1 MTYLVDDITFY
12 KSDGEGNIITD
23 DKGNEKIFRIKSGVR
38 VKALEYL
45 TENFEDDMMEEVN
58 KNESTLREWNR
69 KNKTAIV

>member
-12 KSDGEGNIITD
+12 KSDDEGNIITD
-23 DKGNEKIFRIKSGVR
+23 EKGNEKIFRIKSGVR

>member
-12 KSDGEGNIITD
+12 KSDDEGNIITD
-23 DKGNEKIFRIKSGVR
+23 EKGNEKIFRIKSGVR

-58 KNESTLREWNR
+58 NE
-69 KNKTAIV
+69 

>member
-1 MTYLVDDITFY
+1 MTYLVNDITFY
-12 KSDGEGNIITD
+12 KSDDEGNIITD
-23 DKGNEKIFRIKSGVR
+23 EKGNEKIFRIKSGVR

>member
-58 KNESTLREWNR
+58 KNESTLRE
-69 KNKTAIV
+69 

>member
-38 VKALEYL
+38 VKAIEYL
-45 TENFEDDMMEEVN
+45 PENFEDDMMEEVN

>member
-12 KSDGEGNIITD
+12 KSDDEGNIITD
-23 DKGNEKIFRIKSGVR
+23 EKGNEKIFRIKSGIR

-45 TENFEDDMMEEVN
+45 PENFEDDMMEEVN